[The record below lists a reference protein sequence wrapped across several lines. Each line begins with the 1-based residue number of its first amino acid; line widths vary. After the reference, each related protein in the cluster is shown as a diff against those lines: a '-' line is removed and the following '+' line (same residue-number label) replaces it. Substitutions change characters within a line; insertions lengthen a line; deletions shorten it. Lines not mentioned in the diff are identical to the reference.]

1 MMKPRSQYGRT
12 LSRHVALGAPAFG
25 DGGPGLGE
33 AVRAKPKET
42 EEAQKTDTLVVK
54 VEGFGASVGYKKPQ
68 TTTFRTRWAVRQLL
82 ADGTFKMSGKPISA
96 DSVFKT
102 LAAVNNALTTV
113 MPATPVAEADEGA
126 MVAAAFD
133 RQIEQDIPD
142 YKARIAAMH
151 ERLDAILARE

>member
-42 EEAQKTDTLVVK
+42 EEAQKTDTLAVERFRTFVVH
-54 VEGFGASVGYKKPQ
+54 KPQ
-68 TTTFRTRWAVRQLL
+68 TTTFQKRLAVRQLL
-82 ADGTFKMSGKPISA
+82 AGGTFKMSGKPIPA
-96 DSVFKT
+96 DSVFKAT
-102 LAAVNNALTTV
+102 LAVVNNALTTV
-113 MPATPVAEADEGA
+113 MPATPVAEADEDT
-126 MVAAAFD
+126 MVAAGFD

-142 YKARIAAMH
+142 YKTRIAAMH